1 MEYLQLELIEKTIC
15 SKWHF
20 DSLYPLNKYWVLA
33 IWIPDSSYWIS
44 DLSYSGFQSLVGF
57 RTLNSTRKY
66 FWDSGS
72 HKQNFLGSRI
82 PQAKIYRKS
91 FGGSRGGARGGSAP
105 APPFFRLNWG
115 PKGRKKFGRL
125 RPPIA
130 GCGWPGPLP
139 ILRSQGLEPALRS
152 ISCP

>member
-82 PQAKIYRKS
+82 PQAK
-91 FGGSRGGARGGSAP
+91 FTGNPLVDLGEGPGGLFP
-105 APPFFRLNWG
+105 LPPFFRLNWG
-115 PKGRKKFGRL
+115 PKGRKTFGRL